1 MKNGN
6 FSKKYTSNLD
16 DVALPPWLTLV
27 ETSAVTIS
35 KNMDSIGGLNFKR
48 TSTNG
53 SKTLSMLS
61 IADESL
67 SAVSIDAV
75 VNGLTSGSLD
85 IGVYV
90 SENDYAFLKF
100 WAGGSCQFL
109 YCKDGVSTTV
119 EPVYLRNTES
129 SKIRAFKVTYN
140 FKEKTFEVKKNNGA
154 VYLSLDNIDINRTAM
169 IPIVRWNNTNT
180 ASEDKLFFIEIEKF
194 YM

>member
-35 KNMDSIGGLNFKR
+35 KNVDSIGGLNLKR

-61 IADESL
+61 IADDSL
-67 SAVSIDAV
+67 SAISVNAV

-85 IGVYV
+85 IGVYS
-90 SENDYAFLKF
+90 SENDYAFLRF

-109 YCKDGVSTTV
+109 YCKDGVSSTV
-119 EPVYLRNTES
+119 EPVYLRNIGS
-129 SKIRAFKVTYN
+129 SIIRAFKVTYN
-140 FKEKTFEVKKNNGA
+140 FKEKTFEVVKNNGA
-154 VYLSLDNIDINRTAM
+154 VYLSLDNIDINKSAM
-169 IPIVRWNNTNT
+169 IPIVRWNSTNT
-180 ASEDKLFFIEIEKF
+180 VSEDKLFFIEVEKF
-194 YM
+194 YL

>member
-35 KNMDSIGGLNFKR
+35 RNVDSIGGLNLKR

-61 IADESL
+61 IADDSL
-67 SAVSIDAV
+67 SAISVNAV

-85 IGVYV
+85 IGFYA
-90 SENDYAFLKF
+90 SENDYAFLRF

-109 YCKDGVSTTV
+109 YCKDGVSSTV
-119 EPVYLRNTES
+119 EPVYLRNIGS
-129 SKIRAFKVTYN
+129 SIIRAFKVTYN
-140 FKEKTFEVKKNNGA
+140 FKEKTFEVVKNNGA
-154 VYLSLDNIDINRTAM
+154 VYLSLDNIDINKSAM

-180 ASEDKLFFIEIEKF
+180 TSEDKLFFIEVEKF
-194 YM
+194 YL